1 MAQIAHKKIKL
12 QDVYIVQVNGK
23 VSSEAYAT
31 LQEAQAFITS
41 RTDIHFIDNSM
52 TTRDP
57 FTQTDYEIHVVT
69 VKEII

>member
-1 MAQIAHKKIKL
+1 MAQIAHNKIKL

-31 LQEAQAFITS
+31 LPEAQAFITS
-41 RTDIHFIDNSM
+41 RTDINFIDNSM

-69 VKEII
+69 VKEVN